1 MSRIIDPNLKYFS
14 PSRQKTSFCCL
25 KFSNMRCRCLFPS
38 LFVSHQEENGEA
50 FQIIEVQV
58 LSNWGHEEYT
68 CMYRFRVHGTPGDV

>member
-1 MSRIIDPNLKYFS
+1 MLPEVLKHAMSLPFPVS
-14 PSRQKTSFCCL
+14 V
-25 KFSNMRCRCLFPS
+25 LFR
-38 LFVSHQEENGEA
+38 QEENGEA

>member
-1 MSRIIDPNLKYFS
+1 MSLP
-14 PSRQKTSFCCL
+14 
-25 KFSNMRCRCLFPS
+25 FPVS
-38 LFVSHQEENGEA
+38 VLSHQEENGEA

>member
-1 MSRIIDPNLKYFS
+1 MSRVIDPNLKFFLL
-14 PSRQKTSFCCL
+14 RGRKRVCCL
-25 KFSNMRCRCLFPS
+25 KFSNMRCRCLFLS
-38 LFVSHQEENGEA
+38 VLSRQEENGEA

>member
-1 MSRIIDPNLKYFS
+1 MSRVIDPNLKFFS
-14 PSRQKTSFCCL
+14 PSRQKTSLLPEVL
-25 KFSNMRCRCLFPS
+25 KHAMSLPFP
-38 LFVSHQEENGEA
+38 VSVLSRQEENGEA